1 MMYPGGP
8 DMAFTV
14 TPFPDKLVCVESELQ
29 CRNGQRHLAPEV
41 PHFHH
46 SCYDWTMQNMLNDI
60 YPGIKLWF
68 PWLQHTTLCPL
79 RALIL
84 LWMSSGPSLGSNAF
98 TAVASSCMQSWA
110 YISTYVECSEVS
122 ESNSYLL
129 GLERKT
135 CLMMSKKSYLS
146 GWKPGVAS
154 ITQALCEHWGDFL
167 WFSSNRWTEIALS
180 VCILGFFHFGSN
192 WGMNLKAVASR
203 TCAWSTKSRRFLLS
217 FSKAGLTVAVFLSKR
232 QQHSGLQKKFQTADD
247 KTAAW
252 VSAVT
257 GLSFSTVGLY
267 QVSWVLNC
275 KPRLRYIKRIYESP
289 EWTISYLSEDTWAYR
304 HCRITADFSVL

>member
-1 MMYPGGP
+1 
-8 DMAFTV
+8 
-14 TPFPDKLVCVESELQ
+14 
-29 CRNGQRHLAPEV
+29 
-41 PHFHH
+41 
-46 SCYDWTMQNMLNDI
+46 
-60 YPGIKLWF
+60 
-68 PWLQHTTLCPL
+68 
-79 RALIL
+79 
-84 LWMSSGPSLGSNAF
+84 
-98 TAVASSCMQSWA
+98 
-110 YISTYVECSEVS
+110 
-122 ESNSYLL
+122 
-129 GLERKT
+129 
-135 CLMMSKKSYLS
+135 MSKKSYLS

-154 ITQALCEHWGDFL
+154 ITQALCEHWGDLL

-232 QQHSGLQKKFQTADD
+232 QQHSGLQKKFQTSDD

-267 QVSWVLNC
+267 QVSWWAEFSTANPDWDTSNEYMKAQNGPFLTCLKTPGPTDTAESLLILVSCRNLEMIWTSIGLNL
-275 KPRLRYIKRIYESP
+275 KDSFNLLNTRAQWGKRKQP
-289 EWTISYLSEDTWAYR
+289 L
-304 HCRITADFSVL
+304 